1 MIDGKPPKIENAPGL
16 VWRPRQGDWCAY
28 WIARSD
34 LFQRGWKPGV
44 VPMWK
49 GGPLNE
55 FEIKRIQTECQQL
68 QADMLIWGRG
78 GVPADQSMVFD
89 GTLHGLVDRYER
101 DEFSNFPKLQFATR
115 RSYKILMTVLVKE
128 RGSEMLTAI
137 RGPILMKWH
146 EGWTQN
152 RGPSMAKQLLRM
164 LRVLLSFG
172 FTILEDKE
180 CERLCNVMGKM
191 RFKSPPRRTAWLV
204 AEQATAL
211 RAHAHTTKYKSM
223 ALAQAI
229 QFDCLLRQKDVIGEW
244 VPVNEPGMSAV
255 VSGGRKWMKG
265 IRWEEIDDSLV
276 LRHVTSKRGKPLE
289 VPLRLCPMVM
299 EELALIAGTEAVERH
314 MLPKAG
320 PVIKMDTTGEPWR
333 TFEYRTRWRKLA
345 EAVGIPKHV
354 FNMDSRAGGITEAS
368 DAGAPLEHIRHAAT
382 HSDIQ
387 TTQGYSRGAADKT
400 ANVLEM
406 RALHRK
412 NAKRTP

>member
-137 RGPILMKWH
+137 RGPILM
-146 EGWTQN
+146 
-152 RGPSMAKQLLRM
+152 
-164 LRVLLSFG
+164 
-172 FTILEDKE
+172 
-180 CERLCNVMGKM
+180 
-191 RFKSPPRRTAWLV
+191 
-204 AEQATAL
+204 
-211 RAHAHTTKYKSM
+211 
-223 ALAQAI
+223 
-229 QFDCLLRQKDVIGEW
+229 
-244 VPVNEPGMSAV
+244 
-255 VSGGRKWMKG
+255 
-265 IRWEEIDDSLV
+265 
-276 LRHVTSKRGKPLE
+276 
-289 VPLRLCPMVM
+289 
-299 EELALIAGTEAVERH
+299 
-314 MLPKAG
+314 
-320 PVIKMDTTGEPWR
+320 
-333 TFEYRTRWRKLA
+333 
-345 EAVGIPKHV
+345 
-354 FNMDSRAGGITEAS
+354 
-368 DAGAPLEHIRHAAT
+368 
-382 HSDIQ
+382 
-387 TTQGYSRGAADKT
+387 
-400 ANVLEM
+400 
-406 RALHRK
+406 
-412 NAKRTP
+412 